1 MTEQGTDKHRLFVTL
16 GEFHSIERTRHALS
30 QPVNPDFPSFFQRNH
45 LIKVHVN
52 GMRYAYYYLQ
62 FMNNIMIF

>member
-16 GEFHSIERTRHALS
+16 GEFHSVERFRHALS
-30 QPVNPDFPSFFQRNH
+30 QPVNPHFPSFFQRNH

-52 GMRYAYYYLQ
+52 GMR
-62 FMNNIMIF
+62 